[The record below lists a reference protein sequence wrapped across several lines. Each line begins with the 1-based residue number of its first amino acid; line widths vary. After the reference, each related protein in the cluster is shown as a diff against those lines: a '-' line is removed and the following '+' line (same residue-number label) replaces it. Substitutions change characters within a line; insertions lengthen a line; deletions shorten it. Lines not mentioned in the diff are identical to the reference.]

1 MKSACLYKTLAEEEY
16 IRFGEEK
23 CGKRNPKN
31 HAESRANFCSR
42 EKEENA
48 HTERERERVKYTF
61 ENASEKNL
69 SRE

>member
-42 EKEENA
+42 EKEEKA
-48 HTERERERVKYTF
+48 QRERE
-61 ENASEKNL
+61 S
-69 SRE
+69 